1 MDILITDIITIMT
14 MIIILI
20 QMILII
26 IIIKRKRGY
35 KTYNKEMEKGENY
48 FSESDE
54 KEDPKEISYVSK
66 DNEKKGSI
74 TESKIEEKV
83 ISDNKAKNRKTKKN

>member
-1 MDILITDIITIMT
+1 
-14 MIIILI
+14 
-20 QMILII
+20 
-26 IIIKRKRGY
+26 
-35 KTYNKEMEKGENY
+35 MEKGENY